1 MEPSHPKKQRLDLE
15 LTTRKLVESRSQGQ
29 TLIRAGEIFVN
40 EQRAITPSQP
50 VKSTD
55 KIIIKEPLKYVS
67 RGGLKLEHALK
78 EFKIIPQDMVCMD
91 IGASTGG
98 FTDCLLQNGAQKVYA
113 IDVGHGQL
121 ADKLKKDPRVIST
134 EKQNFRLL
142 EKLPDKIDLFTIDV
156 SFISLTII
164 LDHLKK
170 LLPSHHPSKNV
181 TIICLLKPQF
191 EASKKNLKKGVV
203 RDPKIHQGII
213 NLFKNFCQSN
223 NFQIKAQTTSPIKGP
238 KGNIEFL
245 FHLTLSPHKP

>member
-1 MEPSHPKKQRLDLE
+1 MKKATNKKQRLDLE
-15 LTTRKLVESRSQGQ
+15 LTTRNLTQSRSQAQ
-29 TLIRAGEIFVN
+29 ILIRAGQVFVN
-40 EQRAITPSQP
+40 EQKAITPSQP
-50 VKSTD
+50 VTSED

-78 EFKIIPQDMVCMD
+78 EFQVNPKDMVCMD

-113 IDVGHGQL
+113 LDVGHGQISE
-121 ADKLKKDPRVIST
+121 KLTKNPKVISI

-142 EKLPDKIDLFTIDV
+142 DKLPAKINLFTIDV

-170 LLPSHHPSKNV
+170 ILTSQKYTTPPQ
-181 TIICLLKPQF
+181 IICLLKPQF
-191 EASKKNLKKGVV
+191 EASKKHLKKGVV
-203 RDPKIHQGII
+203 KNPLIHQEII
-213 NLFKNFCQSN
+213 NLFKEYCQTN
-223 NFQIKAQTTSPIKGP
+223 NFQITNKTTSPIKGP

-245 FHLTLSPHKP
+245 FCLLLKEN